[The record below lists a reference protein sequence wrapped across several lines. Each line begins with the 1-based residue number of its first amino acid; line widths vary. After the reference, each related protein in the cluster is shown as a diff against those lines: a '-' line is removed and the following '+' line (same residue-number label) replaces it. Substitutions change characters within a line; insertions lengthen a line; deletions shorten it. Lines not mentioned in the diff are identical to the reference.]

1 MVVDSIVPMPPG
13 MSAIESMF
21 SEVATAST
29 ALSPGASG
37 STGAPTDPFSVLLD
51 AAAGSSSG
59 QATTTASAGSS
70 AGSTGAGSLSPL
82 FSSLGPGASAATAA
96 GASSAYTS
104 AADTSAGGGQAI
116 VADAERYL
124 GVPYVWGGTS
134 PQTGFDCSGLTQHV
148 FGDLGVTIPRTS
160 EEQAQVGTPVASL
173 ADAQPGDLLFFEPGQ
188 NGAPT
193 GEPGHVAIYIGNGQ
207 MIAAPQTGQNVQI
220 QAVPGEPYEIRRIA
234 VPPAAASSAPTTAAT
249 TSAGP
254 ATAAVDGTA
263 LATTNAS
270 APPTGATVSIGSV
283 PVPSQ
288 YASLVNSAAAA
299 AGVPPS
305 LLASVLYT
313 ESRFQPSVVSSA
325 GAQGIA
331 QFMPSTAAAHGIN
344 PFDPTSAIPG
354 AAQLLGQYHA
364 AFGSWGLAV
373 AAYGAGAGAVEQA
386 GGIPQ
391 DGTTPNDVS
400 TVLSLAGMSGTS
412 PS

>member
-1 MVVDSIVPMPPG
+1 MVVDSIVPTPPA

-21 SEVATAST
+21 SQVASAAA
-29 ALSPGASG
+29 ALSSGAAG

-51 AAAGSSSG
+51 AAAGSSSSP
-59 QATTTASAGSS
+59 ATTTTSTDASASS
-70 AGSTGAGSLSPL
+70 SDTGSLSPL
-82 FSSLGPGASAATAA
+82 YSSLGT
-96 GASSAYTS
+96 
-104 AADTSAGGGQAI
+104 DTSASTATGATTSTPDTSGGGGQAI
-116 VADAERYL
+116 VTDAERYL

-134 PQTGFDCSGLTQHV
+134 PQTGFDCSGLVQHV
-148 FGDLGVTIPRTS
+148 FGDLGVTIPRTAD
-160 EEQAQVGTPVASL
+160 EQAQVGTPVASL

-188 NGAPT
+188 NGAPA

-207 MIAAPQTGQNVQI
+207 MIAAPETGENVQI
-220 QAVPGEPYEIRRIA
+220 QAVPGEPFEIRRIA
-234 VPPAAASSAPTTAAT
+234 VPSTPAASGTTTAAT
-249 TSAGP
+249 TSAGT

-263 LATTNAS
+263 LATTAS
-270 APPTGATVSIGSV
+270 STSPTSGTVSIGSV
-283 PVPSQ
+283 PVPTQ
-288 YASLVNSAAAA
+288 YAALVNSATSA

-325 GAQGIA
+325 GAEGIA

-344 PFDPTSAIPG
+344 PLDPSSAIPG

-364 AFGSWGLAV
+364 AFGSWALAV
-373 AAYGAGAGAVEQA
+373 AAYGAGPGAVEQA